1 MLPEVCDHLLNA
13 CRNRLSVGW
22 KGTPHRVPPAVE
34 GLELG
39 SRHRIDTPAGSGRG
53 SR

>member
-22 KGTPHRVPPAVE
+22 RSLADLRMRE
-34 GLELG
+34 E
-39 SRHRIDTPAGSGRG
+39 
-53 SR
+53 